1 MKIRH
6 FQFTDQEKLATI
18 AQKMKQIYPD
28 IAIIPNLET
37 MQISVENT
45 NSNIFDARIAAII
58 KDYGGKPID

>member
-1 MKIRH
+1 
-6 FQFTDQEKLATI
+6 
-18 AQKMKQIYPD
+18 MKQIYPD